1 MSLLEQL
8 EGSARNQ
15 SALSEHM
22 FGMLR
27 SFVYEHTGIYFQ
39 DNKRY
44 LLESR
49 IGRRLQTL
57 GLPDFSAYF
66 DFVRNGG
73 FHREMPQLVNA
84 ITINETYFFRNIP
97 QLEAIENE
105 IIPELARGRERLA
118 SRPLRIWSAAS
129 STGDEAY
136 SMAMMIREKIQP
148 RWPDLS
154 FELVGTDIN
163 SEVIEKA
170 RTGVFGTY
178 AVRNVP
184 PEYMKYFSV
193 DAERY
198 TLRPDIRNAVTFKC
212 LNLMNRAGMSTMRGF
227 DVIVCANVL
236 IYFDGPSRQK
246 VVESLY
252 NSLKP
257 GGYLMVGFSETLYG
271 ITQAFQPVRFDRTI
285 AYRKK

>member
-8 EGSARNQ
+8 EGPARNQ
-15 SALSEHM
+15 SGLSEHM

-105 IIPELARGRERLA
+105 IVPELARGRERFN